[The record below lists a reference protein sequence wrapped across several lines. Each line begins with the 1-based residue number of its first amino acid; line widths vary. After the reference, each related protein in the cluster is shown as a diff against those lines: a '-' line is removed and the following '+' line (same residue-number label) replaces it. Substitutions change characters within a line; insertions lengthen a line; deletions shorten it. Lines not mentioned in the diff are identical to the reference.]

1 MLVMYQ
7 SRLPAH
13 DVVPQCVHPSFW
25 GTFTYAHILSY
36 RATYLRAVMPTRFDL
51 IIENDKSQHDDACAG
66 GACFHGVSNAVVY
79 CTNASRGLSAIAE
92 LLVMRP
98 SSLGGAAYCVA
109 LCRPSVC
116 LSVRPVIERHVAP
129 PSELQ

>member
-1 MLVMYQ
+1 MYQ
-7 SRLPAH
+7 SRLPPH

-25 GTFTYAHILSY
+25 GTFVYAHILSY

-51 IIENDKSQHDDACAG
+51 IIENDQSQHDNACAG

-92 LLVMRP
+92 LLVDYGEIVEAASRMTVIM
-98 SSLGGAAYCVA
+98 SLLESHWIQCATQQ
-109 LCRPSVC
+109 
-116 LSVRPVIERHVAP
+116 HV
-129 PSELQ
+129 